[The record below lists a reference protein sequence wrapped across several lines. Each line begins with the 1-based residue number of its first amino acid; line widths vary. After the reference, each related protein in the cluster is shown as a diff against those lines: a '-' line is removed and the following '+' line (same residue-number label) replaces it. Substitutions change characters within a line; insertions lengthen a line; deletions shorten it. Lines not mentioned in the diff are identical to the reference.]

1 MATVT
6 VDSNGVLAIDGEKI
20 FPIGLSEPP
29 PLGATY
35 LRPDNPALRELARN
49 GVTFV
54 RTGPREFGDL
64 SAAVWGPPEWELAN
78 LPAQVAK
85 VKQRFDEADQNG
97 IYCWLYLANASGVGA
112 PGSAS
117 EQLLQGIVD
126 AFKDHPRLLAY
137 KGWDEPNNGAKPH
150 GPLDLAYST
159 IKARDTNHPV
169 VIVEAP
175 VGNLDGMLPYGNA
188 FDVTGVDVFPV
199 EYPRPGETPH
209 PKPITIVGDWTRTA
223 VQAAQQSHTHKPAV
237 WMTIQIASSGTAA
250 SHSKPNVIP
259 RFPTLHDERFMAYHA
274 IVRGARGLTF
284 FGGHL
289 TQVCSPADASD
300 GWNWSYWRQVVRPV
314 VHQVASEDLQPALTA
329 PNAPDQIKTRLP
341 GTTAA
346 TDVELVARRAG
357 GFLYVIA
364 ANTGSSGLK
373 WIEFT
378 GLPAGTTS
386 GEVLFEY
393 VRSQPPP
400 PWEPAQQVPRTVKV
414 TNGAFQDVFAP
425 YDAHVYRFAA

>member
-1 MATVT
+1 MVKVT
-6 VDSNGVLAIDGEKI
+6 VDANGVLAIDGRKI

-29 PLGATY
+29 PIGATY
-35 LRPDNPALRELARN
+35 LGNPALRELARN

-54 RTGPREFGDL
+54 RTGPREFGNL
-64 SAAVWGPPEWELAN
+64 SAPVWGPPEWELAN

-97 IYCWLYLANASGVGA
+97 IYCWLYLANASGVSA
-112 PGSAS
+112 PGSNS
-117 EQLLQGIVD
+117 EKLLQGIVD
-126 AFKDHPRLLAY
+126 AFKDNPRLLAY
-137 KGWDEPNNGAKPH
+137 KGWDEPNNSQKPH

-159 IKARDTNHPV
+159 IKTRDPNHPV

-175 VGNLDGMLPYGNA
+175 VGDLARMLPYGNA

-199 EYPRPGETPH
+199 EYPRPGQQPH
-209 PKPITIVGDWTRTA
+209 PKPLTVVGDWTRTA
-223 VQAAQQSHTHKPAV
+223 VQAAQQSHTHSPAV
-237 WMTIQIASSGTAA
+237 WMTLQIASSGTAA
-250 SHSKPNVIP
+250 SHSKPNLIP

-289 TQVCSPADASD
+289 TQVCSPDDAAH
-300 GWNWSYWRQVVRPV
+300 GWNWAFWRQVVRPI
-314 VHQVASEDLQPALTA
+314 VHQLASKDLQPALTA

-341 GTTAA
+341 GTSTA
-346 TDVELVARRAG
+346 TGVELVARRAG

-364 ANTGSSGLK
+364 ANTGASGLK
-373 WIEFT
+373 WIELA
-378 GLPAGTTS
+378 GLPAGTAT

-393 VRSQPPP
+393 VRQHPPP
-400 PWEPAQQVPRTVKV
+400 PWDPPQQVPRQVEV

-425 YDAHVYRFAA
+425 YDAHVYRFALP